1 MGLAQM
7 TILAQDRDSMGIVPH
22 SPNIKVLRH
31 PHLEA
36 LDESKNIFVLW
47 SATQL
52 YEISDFV
59 KAANQRHHLRALFVR
74 EDTDIHWLPQIL
86 VQANVKTLRNLL
98 VHAGMDVPRRV
109 LAAWQM
115 GAQKELVANAVVSR
129 DKLFVVTCALE
140 HLEVP
145 FKALYGISDLSE
157 TDRKVFEIADD
168 GSYLYWPNADIHIDL
183 ETIWCAIDPERRA
196 RSERLKLAHDK
207 EIGSAV
213 ALLRKKY
220 GLRQSDI
227 PGLSE
232 RQVRRIEN
240 GESASHDAFKHFA
253 KAVGKKVE
261 DYLDELAIAARQLK
275 EV

>member
-31 PHLEA
+31 PHMDALE
-36 LDESKNIFVLW
+36 ESRNIFVLW
-47 SATQL
+47 PATQL
-52 YEISDFV
+52 SEISDFV
-59 KAANQRHHLRALFVR
+59 RVANQRHHLRALFVR

-86 VQANVKTLRNLL
+86 VQANVKTLRDLL
-98 VHAGMDVPRRV
+98 VHAGLDVPRRV

-115 GAQKELVANAVVSR
+115 GAQKELIANAGVSR

-145 FKALYGISDLSE
+145 FKSLSGVSGLSE
-157 TDRKVFEIADD
+157 ADKRIFEIADD
-168 GSYLYWPNADIHIDL
+168 GSYIHWPNGDIHIDL
-183 ETIWCAIDPERRA
+183 ETIWCAVDPERKA
-196 RSERLKLAHDK
+196 RSERLKLAHDEK
-207 EIGSAV
+207 IGAAV
-213 ALLRKKY
+213 ALLRKRY

-240 GESASHDAFKHFA
+240 GESASLDAFKHFA

-261 DYLDELAIAARQLK
+261 DYLDELANTARQLR